1 MVSRL
6 AMVGLTAIG
15 CATASVAAPKLKTA
29 VAAPKAKLAAAVN
42 VENKRAV
49 SLIFFEIVMTGG
61 NDREKVVAKLE
72 KPLAS
77 GESAKLPLTGADGCI
92 FEARWKFEDV
102 GDAGS
107 VDLCS
112 DAHIVLVD

>member
-1 MVSRL
+1 
-6 AMVGLTAIG
+6 
-15 CATASVAAPKLKTA
+15 K
-29 VAAPKAKLAAAVN
+29 
-42 VENKRAV
+42 
-49 SLIFFEIVMTGG
+49 
-61 NDREKVVAKLE
+61 DQEKIVAKLK

-77 GESAKLPLTGADGCI
+77 GKSVKLPLNGAKGCM
-92 FEARWKFEDV
+92 FEARWKFDDV